1 MLEQRAMPFNHIAV
15 IGAGAWGSALALTC
29 ARAGRQVTLWE
40 HDARNAAQ
48 LAKNRES
55 LFLPGVRI
63 DDSIVIAGD
72 LAEAVRAQAILLVVP
87 AQAVRAVA
95 TALTPLLAA
104 RTPVIV
110 CAKGIERGTKK
121 FMTEVIAECA
131 PNAVPAILS
140 GPSFAADVARG
151 MPTAVTLAASD
162 DKLAGELARA
172 IGSASF
178 RPYHSTDVRGV
189 EIGGA
194 AKNVLAIAAGIV
206 NGRGLGASA
215 AAALTTRGFAELV
228 RFGRA
233 YGAKAETMMGLSG
246 LGDLLL
252 TCSSPQ
258 SRNFTFGVNL
268 GRGQK
273 PEAIHAGL
281 AEGVF
286 TASVLV
292 DMARERNVD
301 MPIAIA
307 VAALLNGTMTVD
319 EAIEFVVDAT
329 VQGGGIVMAYWLM
342 KTEPEE
348 FSWDDQV
355 KRGAKGEPWSGVRNF
370 TARRHLKE
378 MKKGE
383 KFFFYHTGAE
393 KQVVGI
399 GEIIREAYPD
409 PTAEKGEPWVAVT
422 TAAVEPLP
430 KPVTLAAIKAE
441 PKLKDMALVK
451 YARLSVQ
458 PVTAEEWKLVCRMGG
473 VKA

>member
-1 MLEQRAMPFNHIAV
+1 MLEQKAMPFNHIAV

-29 ARAGRQVTLWE
+29 ARAGRKVTLWE
-40 HDARNAAQ
+40 YDAANAAQ

-63 DDSIVIAGD
+63 DDGIVLAGD

-104 RTPVIV
+104 RMPVIV

-162 DKLAGELARA
+162 DKLAGDLARA

-178 RPYHSTDVRGV
+178 RPYHATDVRGV

-228 RFGRA
+228 RFGKA

-246 LGDLLL
+246 LGDLIL
-252 TCSSPQ
+252 TCSSQQ
-258 SRNFTFGVNL
+258 SRNFTFGFNL
-268 GRGQK
+268 GRGQT
-273 PEAIHAGL
+273 PDAIHAGL

-301 MPIAIA
+301 MPISFA
-307 VAALLNGTMTVD
+307 VAALLEGEMSVD
-319 EAIEFVVDAT
+319 EAIDS
-329 VQGGGIVMAYWLM
+329 LL
-342 KTEPEE
+342 
-348 FSWDDQV
+348 
-355 KRGAKGEPWSGVRNF
+355 
-370 TARRHLKE
+370 AR
-378 MKKGE
+378 
-383 KFFFYHTGAE
+383 
-393 KQVVGI
+393 
-399 GEIIREAYPD
+399 
-409 PTAEKGEPWVAVT
+409 
-422 TAAVEPLP
+422 PL
-430 KPVTLAAIKAE
+430 KAE
-441 PKLKDMALVK
+441 
-451 YARLSVQ
+451 
-458 PVTAEEWKLVCRMGG
+458 G
-473 VKA
+473 